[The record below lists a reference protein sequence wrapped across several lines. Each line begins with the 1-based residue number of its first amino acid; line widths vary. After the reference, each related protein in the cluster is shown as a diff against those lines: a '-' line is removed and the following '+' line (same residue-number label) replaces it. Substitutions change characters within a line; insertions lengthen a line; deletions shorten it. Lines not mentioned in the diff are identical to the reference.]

1 MRKGWISDK
10 PISGERAGACPS
22 SIRKPHGYFWLI
34 ILTSVVFTATATA
47 GQRISKVRAGEHED
61 FARLV
66 FDMEG
71 PTQVGDPQ
79 VSSGRIWLS
88 FLGTETEL
96 SKTQLLA
103 GTIRSV
109 EFVSEGQNLN
119 AEIEVAVGKFEINL
133 FALTNPDRIVL
144 DVFPERQASAF
155 SVSEREEVEPAKGR
169 PAIPSDNERANSHR
183 VGIGTTGEPDLES
196 PPGAL
201 NANSRSL
208 ETEPGK
214 VLSAGFNWALAGLV
228 SLGLF
233 LIGLLSVACMKV
245 VKKTELTL
253 KTREPGE
260 DFRRSVAEVDTLI
273 KEEIRNYDR
282 LKWRNQE

>member
-22 SIRKPHGYFWLI
+22 SIRKPHGHFWLI
-34 ILTSVVFTATATA
+34 ILTSVFFTATAAA
-47 GQRISKVRAGEHED
+47 GQRISKVRAGEHDD

-66 FDMEG
+66 FDLEG

-79 VSSGRIWLS
+79 VSSGRIWLP

-96 SKTQLLA
+96 PKTPLLED
-103 GTIRSV
+103 TIRSV
-109 EFVSEGQNLN
+109 KFAKEGQNLN
-119 AEIEVAVGKFEINL
+119 AEIEVAISEFEIKL

-155 SVSEREEVEPAKGR
+155 SVSEREEVEPTKVR
-169 PAIPSDNERANSHR
+169 PALPSEDARANNQ
-183 VGIGTTGEPDLES
+183 GIGIGLTSEAELVDS
-196 PPGAL
+196 AGAL
-201 NANSRSL
+201 NTNTRPLETRPL

-214 VLSAGFNWALAGLV
+214 VLSAGFNWTLAGLV
-228 SLGLF
+228 ALGVF
-233 LIGLLSVACMKV
+233 LVGLLSVACMKV

-260 DFRRSVAEVDTLI
+260 EFRRSVAEVDALI

-282 LKWRNQE
+282 LK